1 MEGPVTL
8 KTDVDVIA
16 MKRRASVTTV
26 AEEAGLLKGERGAIG
41 ARVHWSLI
49 EAAKARSGLT
59 STTAV
64 VEYALAK
71 VALEDDYGV
80 KLVSLKGT
88 VPRDLDLE
96 F

>member
-1 MEGPVTL
+1 VTL
-8 KTDVDVIA
+8 KTDIDSIA
-16 MKRRASVTTV
+16 MKRRASVTAV

-41 ARVHWSLI
+41 ARVPRSLI

-71 VALEDDYGV
+71 VALEDDYGA